1 MNIEYEIQNLKAQV
15 SNLQESLI
23 QMARN
28 NTPIVGK
35 VDSTANQ
42 VDAITPYTET
52 KTAYFG
58 ETEKVFYGVP
68 SGNMSVFFTNYNGD
82 YSTSRVNDRVTISFD
97 ALNEQTDI
105 TIMIQ

>member
-1 MNIEYEIQNLKAQV
+1 MNYEYEIQNLKTQV
-15 SNLQESLI
+15 KNLQDTVI

-42 VDAITPYTET
+42 VDAITPYTDT

-97 ALNEQTDI
+97 ALTEQTDI
-105 TIMIQ
+105 TISIQ

>member
-1 MNIEYEIQNLKAQV
+1 MNYEYEIQNLKTQV
-15 SNLQESLI
+15 KNLQDTVI

-35 VDSTANQ
+35 VDSTANA

-52 KTAYFG
+52 KSAYYG

-68 SGNMSVFFTNYNGD
+68 SGNMSIFFTNYNGD

>member
-1 MNIEYEIQNLKAQV
+1 MNYDLEIQNLKMQV
-15 SNLQESLI
+15 ANLQQTVI

-82 YSTSRVNDRVTISFD
+82 YSTSCVNDRVTISFD
-97 ALNEQTDI
+97 ALTEQTDI
-105 TIMIQ
+105 TIMVQ

>member
-1 MNIEYEIQNLKAQV
+1 MNHEYEIDKLKKAVANLNNTV
-15 SNLQESLI
+15 L
-23 QMARN
+23 QMAKN
-28 NTPIVGK
+28 STKEVSK
-35 VDSTANQ
+35 TDSTANA
-42 VDAITPYTET
+42 VETLTPYTET
-52 KTAYFG
+52 KSAYYG

-68 SGNMSVFFTNYNGD
+68 SGNMSIFFTNYNGD

>member
-1 MNIEYEIQNLKAQV
+1 MNYEYEIQNLKTTV
-15 SNLQESLI
+15 SNLQETVI

-35 VDSTANQ
+35 VDSTANA
-42 VDAITPYTET
+42 VDILTPYKDTA
-52 KTAYFG
+52 KAYFN
-58 ETEKVFYGVP
+58 ETEKVFYNVP
-68 SGNMSVFFTNYNGD
+68 VGNLSVFFTNYNGD
-82 YSTSRVNDRVTISFD
+82 YSTSRINDRVSISFD

>member
-1 MNIEYEIQNLKAQV
+1 MNYEYEIQNLKTTV
-15 SNLQESLI
+15 ENLQETVI

-35 VDSTANQ
+35 VDSTANA
-42 VDAITPYTET
+42 VETLTPYTET
-52 KTAYFG
+52 KSAYYG
-58 ETEKVFYGVP
+58 ETEKVFYDVP
-68 SGNMSVFFTNYNGD
+68 IGNMSIFFTNYNGD